1 MITGAI
7 AIVILIAASIAAV
20 NGEWGSAAVGAV
32 IAVFLLALGAAGRET
47 DRAYNNF
54 VSYWARGGPDR
65 DRRPR
70 KKSRRE
76 IREEQERAERTR
88 ESYKAILRDVDRM
101 SGARRQEQSFVCH
114 YCGRY
119 VRAVCDV
126 AYTEEGRVRVYRCP
140 KCGRQN
146 MTKV

>member
-7 AIVILIAASIAAV
+7 AIIMLIAAGIAGA
-20 NGEWGSAAVGAV
+20 NGKWESAAVGVV
-32 IAVFLLALGAAGRET
+32 IAIFMLALGAAGRET
-47 DRAYNNF
+47 FRAYTNF
-54 VSYWARGGPDR
+54 VSYWASGGPE
-65 DRRPR
+65 R
-70 KKSRRE
+70 KRQIRMQIRKE
-76 IREEQERAERTR
+76 IREDR
-88 ESYKAILRDVDRM
+88 EMGKHT
-101 SGARRQEQSFVCH
+101 GAKSQEQSFVCH
-114 YCGRY
+114 YCGRF